1 VITDLEKLFFDELHS
16 RTYEERGE
24 TMDFVIPG
32 QVSAKQ
38 TMVVERAHA
47 ASEIGSGR
55 IEVLATPMMIALM
68 EAAAVEAVQEY
79 LPEGWT
85 TVGTRVD
92 VEHLRAT
99 PIGGVVTAEATLVK
113 RERRILEFAVTAS
126 DSTGVI
132 GQGDHQRYIINLK
145 RFMEKLER

>member
-1 VITDLEKLFFDELHS
+1 
-16 RTYEERGE
+16 
-24 TMDFVIPG
+24 MDFNIPD

-38 TMVVERAHA
+38 MMVVEKAHA

-55 IEVLATPMMIALM
+55 VEVLATPMMIALM

-92 VEHLRAT
+92 IEHLRAT
-99 PIGGVVTAEATLVK
+99 PLGGVVTAKASLVK
-113 RERRILEFAVTAS
+113 RDGRVLEFAVTAS

-132 GQGDHQRYIINLK
+132 GQGNHQRHIIDLA
-145 RFMEKLER
+145 RFMQRIQL

>member
-1 VITDLEKLFFDELHS
+1 LDI
-16 RTYEERGE
+16 
-24 TMDFVIPG
+24 VIPD

-38 TMVVERAHA
+38 TMVVERVHA
-47 ASEIGSGR
+47 ASEIGSGSV
-55 IEVLATPMMIALM
+55 EVLATPMMIALM

-92 VEHLRAT
+92 IEHLRAT
-99 PIGGVVTAEATLVK
+99 PLGEVVSAEAILVK
-113 RERRILEFAVTAS
+113 REGRVLEFAVTAS

-132 GQGDHQRYIINLK
+132 GQGNHQRSIINLA
-145 RFMEKLER
+145 RFMERHQR